1 MCFTCVHEMCVQ
13 LINDTRQRHY
23 TSLIGCH
30 VHHNYWSDF
39 QSQCQRHAIHDTNH
53 GPLEW
58 HPVLVFPV
66 TLPESQCQRHAIH
79 DISHMQLIQEL
90 QMFLSVQT
98 CSSDVP
104 FRTLVRKAL
113 CKWTYFRTTTATTVL
128 RPLFQDHPGELVPE
142 ENFWTLWC
150 KGRLTEADTLTIQLG
165 ATPST
170 LTSAYRCPSCRP
182 TNSVKALKATSAFG
196 LGRRR

>member
-1 MCFTCVHEMCVQ
+1 M
-13 LINDTRQRHY
+13 
-23 TSLIGCH
+23 
-30 VHHNYWSDF
+30 
-39 QSQCQRHAIHDTNH
+39 
-53 GPLEW
+53 
-58 HPVLVFPV
+58 FPV

-150 KGRLTEADTLTIQLG
+150 KGGLKEADTYQPAGCHSIQTKQCPPL
-165 ATPST
+165 PSPIF
-170 LTSAYRCPSCRP
+170 LQAGCPSCTQP
-182 TNSVKALKATSAFG
+182 TVSKH
-196 LGRRR
+196 